1 MFNNPFDS
9 FHDTVA
15 QAKAEREQL
24 DRLLTVS
31 TPRERLLVG
40 AIALLLLVLAA
51 WLVFGNVARTLAV
64 AGVLVGPGDAS
75 GEGGPPV
82 RTLIWVAP
90 DVVPQVRVGIP
101 AAIEVVGAGAQTATL
116 GGTVAGISAA
126 PPTGAPAAFESVA
139 PASAYRLDITL
150 DGGLDL
156 APFAGRECRVVLE
169 LERQSP
175 VAFFGARRP

>member
-64 AGVLVGPGDAS
+64 DGVLVGPGAS
-75 GEGGPPV
+75 GEAGPPA
-82 RTLIWVAP
+82 RTLIWAP
-90 DVVPQVRVGIP
+90 PDIVPQVRAGMP
-101 AAIEVVGAGAQTATL
+101 AAIEVVGADAQTAVL
-116 GGTVAGISAA
+116 EGTVAGISAV
-126 PPTGAPAAFESVA
+126 PPSGAPGAFESVA
-139 PASAYRLDITL
+139 PVSGYRLDITL
-150 DGGLDL
+150 DGSLDL
-156 APFAGRECRVVLE
+156 APLAGRECRVVLE

-175 VAFFGARRP
+175 VALFGARRP

>member
-51 WLVFGNVARTLAV
+51 WLFFGNVARTLAV
-64 AGVLVGPGDAS
+64 DGVLVGPGGAS
-75 GEGGPPV
+75 GEGGSPA

-90 DVVPQVRVGIP
+90 DVVPQVRVGMP
-101 AAIEVVGAGAQTATL
+101 ATIEVVGGDVPTATL
-116 GGTVAGISAA
+116 EGTVAGISAV
-126 PPTGAPAAFESVA
+126 PPSGAPGAFESVA
-139 PASAYRLDITL
+139 PVSAYRLDITL

-156 APFAGRECRVVLE
+156 APLAGRECRVVLE

-175 VAFFGARRP
+175 VALFGARRP

>member
-64 AGVLVGPGDAS
+64 DGVLVGPGGAS
-75 GEGGPPV
+75 GDGGPPA
-82 RTLIWVAP
+82 RTLIWVAS
-90 DVVPQVRVGIP
+90 DLVPQVRLGMP
-101 AAIEVVGAGAQTATL
+101 AAIEVVGVDAQTTTL
-116 GGTVAGISAA
+116 EGTVAGISAV
-126 PPTGAPAAFESVA
+126 PPSGAPDAFESVA
-139 PASAYRLDITL
+139 PLSAHRLDIML
-150 DGGLDL
+150 EGNLDL
-156 APFAGRECRVVLE
+156 APLAGRECRVVIE
-169 LERQSP
+169 LGREAP
-175 VAFFGARRP
+175 VALFGARRP

>member
-1 MFNNPFDS
+1 MFNNPFSS

-40 AIALLLLVLAA
+40 AIALLLLGLAA
-51 WLVFGNVARTLAV
+51 WFLFGNVARSLAV
-64 AGVLVGPGDAS
+64 EGVLVEPGGAS
-75 GEGGPPV
+75 GEAGPPA

-90 DVVPQVRVGIP
+90 DVVAEVRVGIP
-101 AAIEVVGAGAQTATL
+101 ATIEVVGADTAML
-116 GGTVAGISAA
+116 GGTVARISAV
-126 PPTGAPAAFESVA
+126 PPTGAPGAFESVA
-139 PASAYRLDITL
+139 PVSAYRLDITL

-156 APFAGRECRVVLE
+156 APLAGRECRVVLE

-175 VAFFGARRP
+175 VALFGARRP